1 MTTKMKT
8 TISILA
14 ALVMSGLLMFA
25 AATPQV
31 IPLPSLTL
39 TFTDNSTNEDGFKIE
54 RGGASA
60 SGPFSQLPATLAPN
74 VTTYVDT
81 PLPDATTFCYRVR
94 AFNTGGDS
102 AYSNIACSMTNAT
115 LTVTKSGNGIV
126 TGGPINCGPT
136 CAVLVSANTVVT
148 LSAAPSTGFR
158 FAGWTGS
165 CTGISDC
172 SVTMDGRKD
181 ITATFAAL
189 PQVPP
194 APTNLGV
201 GP

>member
-1 MTTKMKT
+1 MTTKTKT

-14 ALVMSGLLMFA
+14 ALVMGGLLMFA

-31 IPLPSLTL
+31 IPSPSLTL

-54 RGGASA
+54 RGASA

-74 VTTYVDT
+74 VTTPVDT
-81 PLPDATTFCYRVR
+81 PLPDAATFCYRVR

-102 AYSNIACSMTNAT
+102 AYSNIACSTTNAT

-148 LSAAPSTGFR
+148 LSAVPAVGFR

-165 CTGISDC
+165 CTGTSDC
-172 SVTMDGRKD
+172 SVTMDGRRD
-181 ITATFAAL
+181 ITATFTAL
-189 PQVPP
+189 PQAPA
-194 APTNLGV
+194 APTGLGV